1 MKPVSPSSNLTEK
14 RLPARDG
21 KTPSN
26 YVENSKGEV
35 WYKPLPAPKLTQE
48 SKPEQKTHEDQ

>member
-1 MKPVSPSSNLTEK
+1 MKKQTSV

-26 YVENSKGEV
+26 YVQNAKGEV
-35 WYKPLPAPKLTQE
+35 WYKPLPPKPAAPP
-48 SKPEQKTHEDQ
+48 KPAQKAGS